1 MDPPSGDSHEAEQ
14 MVVDTVETVRI
25 EDLPLEKKLEA
36 LKKHN
41 FYDNYNEGRFIDA
54 QDSVNTWCLSQIV
67 EVDQRMLKVHFDG
80 WSSKWDVV
88 SISGESDQMSS
99 HSRLTTTNWRL
110 FVSTPADTRGRLRWL
125 YDRL

>member
-1 MDPPSGDSHEAEQ
+1 MDPPSGDSNEAEQ
-14 MVVDTVETVRI
+14 MVVDTADSVRI

-41 FYDNYNEGRFIDA
+41 YYDNYNEGRFIDA

-67 EVDQRMLKVHFDG
+67 EVDQRLLKVHFDG

-88 SISGESDQMSS
+88 SLSAVSDQRS
-99 HSRLTTTNWRL
+99 SRLR
-110 FVSTPADTRGRLRWL
+110 
-125 YDRL
+125 